1 MKIRWLKLAARDL
14 EQVEAYIARED
25 PAAAVRVVL
34 RVIEAVEL
42 LAVQPG
48 VGRPGR
54 IEGTRELVINDTPFL
69 VPYRQKDGYIEIL
82 RVYHHSRCWPDTL

>member
-14 EQVEAYIARED
+14 EQVEAYIAREN

-34 RVIEAVEL
+34 RIIEAVEL
-42 LAVQPG
+42 LAEQPG
-48 VGRPGR
+48 IGRPGR
-54 IEGTRELVINDTPFL
+54 IEGTRELLINGTPFL

>member
-14 EQVEAYIARED
+14 EQVEAYIAREN

-34 RVIEAVEL
+34 RIIEAVEL
-42 LAVQPG
+42 LAEQPG
-48 VGRPGR
+48 IGRPGR
-54 IEGTRELVINDTPFL
+54 IEGTRELLINGTPFL
-69 VPYRQKDGYIEIL
+69 VPYRQKNGYIEIL